1 MARAIRTLVMILAV
15 CLMAGCFESNQEY
28 TLNPNG
34 SGKVIHEVLF
44 QPVDLNMGETPE
56 NPEKELKKTVQSIL
70 TDSSGVDAWKDISF
84 KRTEDGK
91 IFFKGTAYFP
101 DLSKLSLKLGEV
113 KQSGSNPL
121 WTKTSSG
128 DMVLEL
134 DGGDKGDKKKKGK
147 EGAPSKPLTDAEI
160 RRKIAQE
167 KAQFQ
172 KMKPMLAAMLSTLKQ
187 KMTFHLPGHKK
198 DVTNFK
204 ENPDGSF
211 TITFDGAKMIELID
225 AMFTDEKWMAEMIQA
240 KGGIMDEGP
249 AMDAKTNEILFGQK
263 GPIQAVMGAPQKP
276 LFDYKTEMAAAKGDY
291 PALLK
296 RLGMASALPAKPATG
311 EGFKSLKVGGVR
323 IVRFSESD
331 RGIRP
336 FNYDAGYTL
345 ALVGQLPGAVLEVK
359 GGMLE
364 KAVSLS
370 GDDLLPKRDWDRKIS
385 FPRLSKDKTAVIFEV
400 NVALPGEKTKGFK
413 EISGKLE
420 YVVAGGSKEVDL
432 GFTGF
437 KAGTQGKAY
446 GAAIKSI
453 KESKWEKGHE
463 VLALEVQL
471 ASDAVKSTRFL
482 DAQGNPLKVSRQS
495 TMSSGN
501 TMVVGYDIEGKFPE
515 KGTIVM
521 EVFDDLKQ
529 FEIPFSLT
537 DISLTGQPLK

>member
-1 MARAIRTLVMILAV
+1 MERTVCALSMILAV

-28 TLNPNG
+28 TLNPDG

-44 QPVDLNMGETPE
+44 QPVDLNMGETPD

-113 KQSGSNPL
+113 KQSGSNPV
-121 WTKTSSG
+121 WKKTPSG
-128 DMVLEL
+128 DMVLAL
-134 DGGDKGDKKKKGK
+134 KGEDEKKKGK
-147 EGAPSKPLTDAEI
+147 GEAPPKPLTDAQI

-187 KMTFHLPGHKK
+187 KMTFHLPGIKK
-198 DVTNFK
+198 KVTNFT

-211 TITFDGAKMIELID
+211 TITFDGAKMIEIID
-225 AMFTDEKWMAEMIQA
+225 AMFKDEKWMAEMIQN

-263 GPIQAVMGAPQKP
+263 GPIEAVMGAPQSP
-276 LFDYKTEMAAAKGDY
+276 LFDYRTEMAAAKAGY

-311 EGFKSLKVGGVR
+311 EGFKSIKVGGVR
-323 IVRFSESD
+323 IVRFSDSD
-331 RGIRP
+331 QGIRP

-345 ALVGQLPGAVLEVK
+345 ALVGRLPGAVLEVK
-359 GGMLE
+359 GGKLE

-370 GDDLLPKRDWDRKIS
+370 GDDLLPKRDWDRKIN

-400 NVALPGEKTKGFK
+400 NVALPGEKAKGFK

-432 GFTGF
+432 GFTGY
-437 KAGTQGKAY
+437 KAGAQGKAFK
-446 GAAIKSI
+446 AAIKSI

-463 VLALEVQL
+463 VLALELQL
-471 ASDAVKSTRFL
+471 ASDALKSTRFL
-482 DAQGNPLKVSRQS
+482 DGQGNPLNVSRQS
-495 TMSSGN
+495 TMSSGD
-501 TMVVGYDIEGKFPE
+501 TMVAQYDIEGQFPE
-515 KGTIVM
+515 KGRIVM
-521 EVFDDLKQ
+521 EVFDALKR
-529 FEIPFSLT
+529 FEIPFSLK
-537 DISLTGQPLK
+537 DVSLTGQPLK